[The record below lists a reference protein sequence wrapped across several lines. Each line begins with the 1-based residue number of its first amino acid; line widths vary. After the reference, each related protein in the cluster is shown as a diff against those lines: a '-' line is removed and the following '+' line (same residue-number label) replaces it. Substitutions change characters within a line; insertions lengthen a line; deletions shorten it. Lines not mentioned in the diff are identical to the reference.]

1 MVNIKYVHTYK
12 AKFIRQYRDKWGN
25 VKINIIP
32 YDINIHTV
40 DDVLR
45 IMINTGYTFIAAY
58 FIYAYPEKIKTE
70 NVKMVKM
77 SKIKDN
83 SKPSD
88 YSEVAIAEEAQNI
101 RRGSI
106 IPIVIDSKYNIVSGT
121 LTYKALR
128 KYKEK
133 YIPCIIL
140 KNNKTE
146 QNSESK
152 NTSVCKSTRRQEL
165 FNEFN
170 GKCYICGRQ
179 THLDENEGR
188 SDLLATVDH
197 IKPVS
202 RGGETVKENLAL
214 CCKMCN
220 QLKNEF
226 SYSPELKELIIK
238 ELKDRHLM

>member
-1 MVNIKYVHTYK
+1 MVNIKYVHKYK

-32 YDINIHTV
+32 YDINIHTI
-40 DDVLR
+40 DDVLK
-45 IMINTGYTFIAAY
+45 IMVNTGYTFIAAY
-58 FIYAYPEKIKTE
+58 FMYTYPEKIKTE
-70 NVKMVKM
+70 NVKIVRM
-77 SKIKDN
+77 SRLKDN
-83 SKPSD
+83 SKLSD
-88 YSEVAIAEEAQNI
+88 HSEVEVAEEIQNI
-101 RRGSI
+101 RHGSI
-106 IPIVIDSKYNIVSGT
+106 TPIVIDSKHNIISGT

-128 KYKEK
+128 RYKEK
-133 YIPCIIL
+133 YAPCIIL
-140 KNNKTE
+140 KDNKD
-146 QNSESK
+146 NKSESK

-165 FNEFN
+165 FNQFD

-179 THLDENEGR
+179 THLDEYDGQP
-188 SDLLATVDH
+188 DLLATVDH

-226 SYSPELKELIIK
+226 SYSEELKALIIK
-238 ELKDRHLM
+238 ELKDRQLM